1 MRPLSLCLSLALL
14 LSMAGCPSAPVAETP
29 LPSPRVHTLVRH
41 AAGSPLGGGVATADA
56 GTADR
61 ALQVTVSFYALEL
74 LPETLLDS
82 LASQVRLTVDPAED
96 RPLLAAGTLAAH
108 GRAGPV
114 PDVPAFLEALARQGG
129 RVTRFAELRGALPR
143 GVTAA
148 FEALRDCEGRDAC
161 EPLHERFSV
170 LVYRDEQGQ
179 VEHSIEIE
187 DTHPACAVE
196 PRARPDRELSI
207 LSRAVAS
214 LPAEGPGADAGSGNG
229 AFAVIVRS
237 PFHGDDARALAA
249 LVAIAPPPDLANA
262 AAHED
267 AFEACAADLARE
279 AFLHSRRSAPRS
291 AAEGREPGPA
301 SDVVDPAGLGERAK
315 RRATLLALAR
325 RGDAPMAEEVA
336 LAAADDLVAK
346 AARAVA
352 TTDLSGW
359 AIERA
364 ALCAIRSELGAGDP
378 SASLAEILG
387 RRGGAAGR
395 SADAFFA
402 LADRASSLEE
412 LDRLLVAENE
422 ALLEDASPAMR
433 VRASEWLARRGRAPR
448 GYDPLAPAAERRA
461 ALEARGA
468 QGQDER

>member
-1 MRPLSLCLSLALL
+1 
-14 LSMAGCPSAPVAETP
+14 
-29 LPSPRVHTLVRH
+29 
-41 AAGSPLGGGVATADA
+41 
-56 GTADR
+56 
-61 ALQVTVSFYALEL
+61 
-74 LPETLLDS
+74 
-82 LASQVRLTVDPAED
+82 
-96 RPLLAAGTLAAH
+96 
-108 GRAGPV
+108 
-114 PDVPAFLEALARQGG
+114 
-129 RVTRFAELRGALPR
+129 
-143 GVTAA
+143 
-148 FEALRDCEGRDAC
+148 
-161 EPLHERFSV
+161 
-170 LVYRDEQGQ
+170 
-179 VEHSIEIE
+179 
-187 DTHPACAVE
+187 
-196 PRARPDRELSI
+196 
-207 LSRAVAS
+207 
-214 LPAEGPGADAGSGNG
+214 
-229 AFAVIVRS
+229 
-237 PFHGDDARALAA
+237 
-249 LVAIAPPPDLANA
+249 
-262 AAHED
+262 
-267 AFEACAADLARE
+267 
-279 AFLHSRRSAPRS
+279 
-291 AAEGREPGPA
+291 
-301 SDVVDPAGLGERAK
+301 
-315 RRATLLALAR
+315 
-325 RGDAPMAEEVA
+325 MAEEVA